1 MRIGILSQWYAPEPG
16 PAALVAVAA
25 RALAER
31 GHDVHVLTGFPNYPN
46 GKMAPGYHQTLLMR
60 EELDGVHVTRVPL
73 YPSHDQSAA
82 RRISNYAS
90 FGVSA
95 ALLGAPA
102 MPRLDVL
109 WVNYSPITT
118 GLPMWALQFLQGVP
132 TVCEV
137 VDLWP
142 DTMDVAGLRGT
153 GIVRRTTRGLPD
165 RWCQAM
171 YASSDAVVYISPRVG
186 TMLADRGVHRAR
198 LHYIPKSA
206 DESVFRPGGAS
217 MRDELGISPDAMV
230 LSYAGAMGTAQ
241 GLDSLIDA
249 CALIDDP
256 RLVVLLA
263 GSGTRENELRE
274 KAADL
279 GQSDRIRFLGRLP
292 QERMTDFLATSNLA
306 YVSLADHPLSWA
318 TMPSKTQSTLSAGR
332 PILAATHGDSAELVQ
347 SHGVGFTAHPGD
359 PRTIADA
366 IRSAL
371 EAGNGALESM
381 GAAARALYL
390 SKFSVR
396 HTTDQMEALMT
407 AIAGRRRTIP
417 RLPSLPGSRRP

>member
-16 PAALVAVAA
+16 PAALVAVTAKALAA
-25 RALAER
+25 R
-31 GHDVHVLTGFPNYPN
+31 GHEVHVLTGFPNYPS
-46 GKMAPGYHQTLLMR
+46 GTVASGYHQTPLMR
-60 EELDGVHVTRVPL
+60 EELDGVHVTRAPI

-82 RRISNYAS
+82 RRIGNYAS

-95 ALLGAPA
+95 AVVGAPA
-102 MPRLDVL
+102 MPSLDVL

-118 GLPMWALQFLQGVP
+118 AFPMWALQLLQGVP

-137 VDLWP
+137 ADLWP
-142 DTMDVAGLRGT
+142 DTMDVAGLQGA
-153 GIVRRTTRGLPD
+153 GIAKRAASGLLD
-165 RWCQAM
+165 RWCRAM

-186 TMLADRGVHRAR
+186 AMLADRGVRRER
-198 LHYIPKSA
+198 LRYIPKSA
-206 DESVFRPGGAS
+206 DEAVFRPGGAS
-217 MRDELGISPDAMV
+217 MRKELGISPDAIV

-249 CALIDDP
+249 CALVKDP

-274 KAADL
+274 KVAHT
-279 GQSDRIRFLGRLP
+279 GQADRIRFIGRLP

-318 TMPSKTQSTLSAGR
+318 TLPSKTQSTLSAGR
-332 PILAATHGDSAELVQ
+332 PILAAAHGDLADLVR
-347 SHGVGFTAHPGD
+347 SHGVGFTASPGD
-359 PRTIADA
+359 PQSIANA

-371 EAGNGALESM
+371 AARNGELDAM
-381 GAAARALYL
+381 GAAAQALYL
-390 SKFSVR
+390 NEFSVR
-396 HTTDQMEALMT
+396 RTTDQVEGLLAS
-407 AIAGRRRTIP
+407 IAGRRRSMP
-417 RLPSLPGSRRP
+417 RLAPLIRRRRP